1 MLRKLQELN
10 QDRTLLANAG
20 MCFCVIAMLG
30 LGNLVC
36 RFVLH
41 TDMSYLMPWLLVG
54 VVSYFFLPCLILWI
68 ATGKPS

>member
-1 MLRKLQELN
+1 M
-10 QDRTLLANAG
+10 
-20 MCFCVIAMLG
+20 IAMLG